1 MLYLGKFDNFKIILR
16 GKPIQQ
22 FHIADELK
30 FPKVISYRP
39 QVSAP
44 LKDVSCFHEEKYLRI
59 SSPLLM
65 PTLIF
70 YHGHIK
76 CLLIII
82 FWLMVP
88 QPSLRKWFTVQ
99 DVDRQRV
106 LLACYWSENGKILL
120 HVFCELYLHV
130 ENPLMSFLF
139 SFFKKNNK
147 LLEFSVP

>member
-106 LLACYWSENGKILL
+106 LLGVTEVRMEKYCY
-120 HVFCELYLHV
+120 
-130 ENPLMSFLF
+130 M
-139 SFFKKNNK
+139 FFANCTYM
-147 LLEFSVP
+147 